1 MIAIAIS
8 AIFLCTRPASPLLGV
23 PSANL
28 PHHYPAILIA
38 GCTTTGLKDVYL
50 LSLSYQPI
58 ASISPSASQLN
69 PSLSTTFARLAGNTT
84 TLEVRAGYIGMC
96 ISATAGNWTCSRDAD
111 SLARTLNLTQSA
123 TSPDPLNIL
132 WIAKTFRD
140 TIVFD
145 GLMSASPSPR
155 LSC

>member
-28 PHHYPAILIA
+28 PHYYPAILIA
-38 GCTTTGLKDVYL
+38 GCTTTGLKDVYI